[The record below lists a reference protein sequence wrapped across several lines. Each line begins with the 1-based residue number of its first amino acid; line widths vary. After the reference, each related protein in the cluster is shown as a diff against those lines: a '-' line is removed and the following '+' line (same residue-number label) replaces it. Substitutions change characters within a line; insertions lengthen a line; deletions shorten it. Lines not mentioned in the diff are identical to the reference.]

1 MPRLEG
7 AGGTIGGMSRRK
19 STVYIEEAADMR
31 LEAAA
36 RKLGA
41 SKAEL
46 IRRFID
52 EGLLRTGESESPL
65 PPLPKYRSE
74 RALTVEEMDEA
85 IYQSMKRRSKKR

>member
-1 MPRLEG
+1 
-7 AGGTIGGMSRRK
+7 MSRKK
-19 STVYIEEAADMR
+19 STVYLDEAADLR

-36 RKLGA
+36 RKIGA

-52 EGLLRTGESESPL
+52 EGLIRTGESEQPL

-74 RALTVEEMDEA
+74 QPLTVEEMDEA
-85 IYQSMKRRSKKR
+85 IYQSMKRRAQKR

>member
-1 MPRLEG
+1 
-7 AGGTIGGMSRRK
+7 MSRKK
-19 STVYIEEAADMR
+19 STVYLDEAADLR
-31 LEAAA
+31 LEAVA

-52 EGLLRTGESESPL
+52 EGLIQIGESEPPL

-74 RALTVEEMDEA
+74 RPLTVEEMDEA
-85 IYQSMKRRSKKR
+85 IYQSMKRRSQKR